1 MTEKTNKKVKKRAP
15 TTKER
20 IAKLEKR
27 IADLEALMPEASDRQ
42 QGSYTRQIREL
53 QEQLRIEQVHALSK
67 YSQVRHY
74 KVSGSYGSGKR
85 PG

>member
-1 MTEKTNKKVKKRAP
+1 MADKSKKKVKKRAP

-27 IADLEALMPEASDRQ
+27 IAELEALMPQGSDRQ

-53 QEQLRIEQVHALSK
+53 QEQLRIEKVHALSK
-67 YSQVRHY
+67 YSQIRHY
-74 KVSGSYGSGKR
+74 QVSGSYGSGK
-85 PG
+85 GSG